1 MKSFSFGV
9 ERDMSNQAGR
19 GGMGS
24 HKHGTSGR
32 GGPSPRAKQNA
43 ARDNNAEL
51 ALLAAQRAKR
61 RAVDSYE
68 SISDALKKF
77 KPK

>member
-1 MKSFSFGV
+1 
-9 ERDMSNQAGR
+9 MSSQTGR

-32 GGPSPRAKQNA
+32 GGPSPRTKQNA
-43 ARDNNAEL
+43 ARDNNREL

-61 RAVDSYE
+61 RAVESCE
-68 SISDALKKF
+68 SISEALRKF